1 MNGVFMK
8 MSFKDF
14 VKNQNYNLK
23 EKELKEEDIF
33 LQENRVSLCNSTYEG
48 KEEKE
53 TRWTEV

>member
-1 MNGVFMK
+1 MK

-33 LQENRVSLCNSTYEG
+33 LQENRVFLCNSTYEG

-53 TRWTEV
+53 TRWTEI